1 MESGFIKPFMRQHA
15 YEQILTLL
23 ICSITEHGDGV
34 QQETLATDTVHK

>member
-23 ICSITEHGDGV
+23 ICSITEHDDGV
-34 QQETLATDTVHK
+34 QQESSCY